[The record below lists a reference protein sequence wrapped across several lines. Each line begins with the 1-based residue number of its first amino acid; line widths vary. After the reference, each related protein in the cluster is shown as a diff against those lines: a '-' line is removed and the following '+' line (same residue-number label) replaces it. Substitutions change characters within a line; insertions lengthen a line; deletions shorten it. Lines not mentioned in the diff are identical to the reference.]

1 MKRRKFFYHTGTGAL
16 TAFAGGS
23 ALLSLVSCGMDD
35 NSMMNMGEAPEVA
48 EGLFTTGLP
57 KPPVVVSPVLLKAQP
72 VNAVLKAGINTA
84 ALGYQEQGILG
95 PTIEIVSGENFQ
107 ANFQNAL
114 SESSNIHWH
123 GLLTPADMDG
133 HPADVIQP
141 GQNYTY
147 SFPINN
153 RAGMYWYHP
162 HPDMATAKQAYLGL
176 AGLFKVIDAEEE
188 ALNLPSGDFEIPLV
202 IQDKLLKNTNTL
214 SYAPSV
220 VDVMNGLLGDHVLVN
235 GVHAPFLNIESRL
248 YRLRIL
254 NGSNGRIYNLG
265 LSNGTPFV
273 VIGSDGGLLDA
284 PEIASN
290 ILLSPG
296 ERVDVLVD
304 FSGIQLNTEIYLVSE
319 IFSGGEYQGKQAFNI
334 MKFVMHQTVS
344 DSFEIPSLLSSYI
357 AIPEIESTR
366 TRAFDISN
374 GGGHGGHGGGMMM
387 TMHTINGKSYNKDRI
402 DENIESGAT
411 EIWTFD
417 NTQGIDPHPMH
428 LHASIFQVLDRT
440 GGRGQVFAHER
451 GWKDTG
457 LVMPGEKVR
466 TIVRFGQD
474 KGVYVFHCHN
484 LEHEDSGMMLQME
497 IN

>member
-16 TAFAGGS
+16 TALAGGS
-23 ALLSLVSCGMDD
+23 AMLSLVSCGMDD
-35 NSMMNMGEAPEVA
+35 NSMVNMGEAPEVA
-48 EGLFTTGLP
+48 EGLFTTALP
-57 KPPVVVSPVLLKAQP
+57 MPPVVVSPVLLKAQP

-123 GLLTPADMDG
+123 GLMTPADMDG

-162 HPDMATAKQAYLGL
+162 HPDEATAKQAYLGL
-176 AGLFKVIDAEEE
+176 AGLFKVTDGEEQ
-188 ALNLPSGDFEIPLV
+188 ALGLPSGDFEIPIV
-202 IQDKLLKNTNTL
+202 IQDKLMKNTTAL
-214 SYAPSV
+214 SYVPSGS
-220 VDVMNGLLGDHVLVN
+220 DVMNGLLGDHVLVN
-235 GVHAPFLNIESRL
+235 GVHAPFKNVGTRK
-248 YRLRIL
+248 YRLRVL
-254 NGSNGRIYNLG
+254 NGSNGRIYNLA
-265 LSNGTPFV
+265 LSNGNSFV
-273 VIGSDGGLLDA
+273 VIGGDGGLLAA
-284 PEIASN
+284 PKIASS
-290 ILLSPG
+290 IILSPG

-304 FSGIQLNTEIYLVSE
+304 FSGLELNAEIYLVSE
-319 IFSGGEYQGKQAFNI
+319 TFSGGAYQGKQSFKVL
-334 MKFVMHQTVS
+334 KFVVNQMVS
-344 DSFEIPSLLSSYI
+344 DSYIIPSILSSYAVI
-357 AIPEIESTR
+357 SESQSTR

-374 GGGHGGHGGGMMM
+374 GGGHGGHGGGIM
-387 TMHTINGKSYNKDRI
+387 MHTINGKSYSESRI
-402 DENIESGAT
+402 DETIVAGAT

-417 NTQGIDPHPMH
+417 NTEGIDPHPMH
-428 LHASIFQVLDRT
+428 LHGAIFQVLDRT
-440 GGRGQVFAHER
+440 GGRSQVFAHEL
-451 GWKDTG
+451 GWKDTV

-466 TIVRFGQD
+466 TIVQFGLD
-474 KGVYVFHCHN
+474 KGVFVFHCHN

-497 IN
+497 IV